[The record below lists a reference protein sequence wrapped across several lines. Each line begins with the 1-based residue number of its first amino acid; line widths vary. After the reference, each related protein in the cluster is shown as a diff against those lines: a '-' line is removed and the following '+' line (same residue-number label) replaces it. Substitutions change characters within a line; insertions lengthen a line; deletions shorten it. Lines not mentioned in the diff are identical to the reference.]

1 MSGLRWHEIVAL
13 MNTTAE
19 GVSSGAN
26 AAEPADCTQ
35 ALALLQHILDTN
47 SHIKVH
53 MVSDISCSRS
63 AAAGAPGVHPAVG
76 GDISRAQHPPHS
88 AHPRSPPVTCSWRLP
103 LLPSSAK

>member
-13 MNTTAE
+13 INTTAE

-53 MVSDISCSRS
+53 MVSDIS
-63 AAAGAPGVHPAVG
+63 
-76 GDISRAQHPPHS
+76 
-88 AHPRSPPVTCSWRLP
+88 
-103 LLPSSAK
+103 